1 MLMSKYDSKQYASDK
16 ASGPFAERRTM
27 SLGRMIGADSFCR
40 WIIIAAVALTLAVFL
55 RGMKISFDLHDFGKP
70 LALTA
75 GIYGFGL
82 LLAWLGAWTR
92 SFVFTGSADFFCSA
106 AQLTFFSTFTIG
118 LQYVVFATNFP
129 LADDAFLRADA
140 ALGFDWDKYST
151 WLAQHPTLDGV
162 FDCAYSSAGVQLF
175 TLFFVH
181 CMRSDDDGNGEFI
194 WCFMITLLIVLAVAL
209 PFPALGYP
217 GKIGQQHIDAL
228 VAARDGTVIGLDG
241 IVTFPSFHAAV
252 GVLFVYSVR
261 AIKPLLVIAIP
272 LNALLILAT
281 PPHGG
286 HYLVDVIAGLV
297 VAGVA
302 IALVRRFRAPRRAA
316 DRRSMARPAQDFG
329 GTGVGA

>member
-1 MLMSKYDSKQYASDK
+1 
-16 ASGPFAERRTM
+16 M
-27 SLGRMIGADSFCR
+27 SLGRLIGADSLYR
-40 WIIIAAVALTLAVFL
+40 WIIIAGVALTLAVFL
-55 RGMKISFDLHDFGKP
+55 RGMRVTFDLHDFGKP

-82 LLAWLGAWTR
+82 LLAWLGAWTK

-106 AQLTFFSTFTIG
+106 AQLAFFSTFAIG

-151 WLAQHPTLDGV
+151 WLAQHPTLEGV
-162 FDCAYSSAGVQLF
+162 FDCAYSSTGVQLF

-209 PFPALGYP
+209 PFPALGYA
-217 GKIGQQHIDAL
+217 GKIGQQHIDEL
-228 VAARDGTVIGLDG
+228 VAARNGMVSGING

-261 AIKPLLVIAIP
+261 AIKPLLVIAVP
-272 LNALLILAT
+272 LNALLILST

-297 VAGVA
+297 IAGVT
-302 IALVRRFRAPRRAA
+302 IALVRRFRAPLRAA
-316 DRRSMARPAQDFG
+316 DRRAVAPPGHDVG
-329 GTGVGA
+329 TTGVAA